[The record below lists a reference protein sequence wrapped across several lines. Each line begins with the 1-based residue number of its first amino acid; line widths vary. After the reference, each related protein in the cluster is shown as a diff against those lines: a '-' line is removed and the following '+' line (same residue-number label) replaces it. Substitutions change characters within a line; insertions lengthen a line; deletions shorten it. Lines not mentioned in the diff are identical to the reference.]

1 MAYSKTN
8 RFYLPEADNL
18 PCLLGIKLPVHKR
31 GAIRSNF
38 SLKKLAYLGVI
49 KSAATR
55 ASLFRLVKPNQSPT
69 SSGSMTGTKDT
80 SDFYQSR
87 NGVHC

>member
-55 ASLFRLVKPNQSPT
+55 A
-69 SSGSMTGTKDT
+69 
-80 SDFYQSR
+80 
-87 NGVHC
+87 